1 MSEWTIWAG
10 LLLHRMVRLVEC
22 PGAKTIRQLAPFSP
36 CLIFSGVAVQSLC
49 RRCAEVQLD
58 GCKPG
63 CSRTDCQPDCCVD
76 IIVAWCGMM
85 SRSKVVMNHMRFIL
99 KVHPFAYRAFQAYF
113 FGGG

>member
-22 PGAKTIRQLAPFSP
+22 PGAKTVRQLAPFSP

-63 CSRTDCQPDCCVD
+63 CSRTGCQPDCCVD

-85 SRSKVVMNHMRFIL
+85 S
-99 KVHPFAYRAFQAYF
+99 
-113 FGGG
+113 